1 MAQYIMVSKK
11 LLDRLRAA
19 FKRYGSQVLGDPDIT
34 IDFFPTEIDGF
45 FKVLLNSPNFQ
56 KMGYTE
62 RQNSIWDYL
71 SADPEITEEDLRYI
85 TQIATEAE
93 EVELV

>member
-11 LLDRLRAA
+11 LLERLRAA

-34 IDFFPTEIDGF
+34 IDFFPTEFEEF
-45 FKVLLNSPNFQ
+45 FGVFLNSPNFQ
-56 KMGYTE
+56 KMEYTE
-62 RQNSIWDYL
+62 RQNSIWGYL
-71 SADPEITEEDLRYI
+71 SADPEITEDDIRYI

-93 EVELV
+93 EVEFV

>member
-1 MAQYIMVSKK
+1 MAQYIMVTKK

-19 FKRYGSQVLGDPDIT
+19 FKRYGAEVLGDPDIT
-34 IDFFPTEIDGF
+34 VDFFPTEFDGF
-45 FKVLLNSPNFQ
+45 FGVFLNSSNFQ

>member
-1 MAQYIMVSKK
+1 
-11 LLDRLRAA
+11 
-19 FKRYGSQVLGDPDIT
+19 
-34 IDFFPTEIDGF
+34 
-45 FKVLLNSPNFQ
+45 
-56 KMGYTE
+56 MGYTE